1 MCVDHRTEPKG
12 KRHRGVIPE
21 NAGKTKLDSEER
33 SIAIF
38 RGKSRVGDDRCRN
51 VIVQPGE
58 VTGVQC
64 GTGRLSVRK
73 ITPRFSSG
81 KKILTG
87 LSLLELFNPRGKES
101 GL

>member
-1 MCVDHRTEPKG
+1 MLA
-12 KRHRGVIPE
+12 KRNLILKSE
-21 NAGKTKLDSEER
+21 ALQYSAGK
-33 SIAIF
+33 
-38 RGKSRVGDDRCRN
+38 GDDRCRK

-87 LSLLELFNPRGKES
+87 RSLLELFSPGGKES

>member
-12 KRHRGVIPE
+12 KRHRGMIPE

-38 RGKSRVGDDRCRN
+38 HGKSRVGDDRCRN

-64 GTGRLSVRK
+64 RTGRLSVRK